1 MSDTSGSDIPEQLH
15 YTTDHEWVAELDGG
29 DGHAGS
35 VRVGITAFAQSALGD
50 VVYVSLPAVGDTL
63 TAGESCGE
71 VESTKSV
78 SDLFA
83 PLSGEVT
90 AVNTALDSA
99 PELVNTSP
107 YSDGWMYELTIS
119 GDAREALDQLL
130 DAATYRQSVA

>member
-1 MSDTSGSDIPEQLH
+1 MSDTTGSDIPEQLR
-15 YTTDHEWVAELDGG
+15 YTTDHEWVAEVDGDGG
-29 DGHAGS
+29 GA

-83 PLSGEVT
+83 PLSGQVT

-99 PELVNTSP
+99 PELVNSAP
-107 YSDGWMYELTIS
+107 YSDGWMYELTVS
-119 GDAREALDQLL
+119 GDARQALDELM
-130 DAATYRQSVA
+130 DAATYRQSVS

>member
-1 MSDTSGSDIPEQLH
+1 MSDTSGSDFPEQLH
-15 YTTDHEWVAELDGG
+15 YTTDHEWVAELDG
-29 DGHAGS
+29 HAGA
-35 VRVGITAFAQSALGD
+35 VRIGITAFAQSALGD

-83 PLSGEVT
+83 PLSGTVT

-99 PELVNTSP
+99 PELVNAAP
-107 YSDGWMYELTIS
+107 YSDGWMYELAVA
-119 GDAREALDQLL
+119 GDSREALDQLM
-130 DAATYRQSVA
+130 DAATYRQSVN

>member
-1 MSDTSGSDIPEQLH
+1 MRI
-15 YTTDHEWVAELDGG
+15 
-29 DGHAGS
+29 
-35 VRVGITAFAQSALGD
+35 GITAFAQSALGD

-63 TAGESCGE
+63 TAGDTCGE

-99 PELVNTSP
+99 PELVNSAP
-107 YSDGWMYELTIS
+107 YAEGWMYELKVA
-119 GDAREALDQLL
+119 GDASAALDGLM
-130 DAATYRQSVA
+130 DVSTYRQSVG

>member
-1 MSDTSGSDIPEQLH
+1 MSDTSGSDVPEQLR
-15 YTTDHEWVAELDGG
+15 YTTDHEWVAILDGG
-29 DGHAGS
+29 DGPTGT
-35 VRVGITAFAQSALGD
+35 VRIGITAFAQTALGD

-90 AVNTALDSA
+90 AVNTVLDSA

-107 YSDGWMYELTIS
+107 YSDGWMYELKVS
-119 GDAREALDQLL
+119 GDVQGALDQLL
-130 DAATYRQSVA
+130 DPATYRQSVS